1 MVALKVKTRSGMVQT
16 LNVEAL
22 IEIDGKRYV
31 RQSEEEDRI
40 EQLEHRLELLERLL
54 VPVTVEATGDD
65 ESTAVAI

>member
-31 RQSEEEDRI
+31 RQTEEEERM

>member
-31 RQSEEEDRI
+31 RQTEEERM